1 MVIDTSALLAI
12 LLDEPEAAS
21 MARAIEAATTPVVSA
36 ATLVELGAV
45 LIHKLGVAAMDD
57 LDALL
62 DAAGIQVEPLT
73 AVQARLACSA
83 YASYGKGRQHPA
95 QLNLGDCFSY
105 ALAANLDR
113 PLLFKGDDF
122 AKTNVMAA
130 L

>member
-21 MARAIEAATTPVVSA
+21 MARAIEAAAAPVISA

-45 LIHKLGVAAMDD
+45 IIHKLGADAMGEI
-57 LDALL
+57 DALL
-62 DAAGIQVEPLT
+62 DAAGIEVEPLT

-83 YASYGKGRQHPA
+83 YASYGKGRQHRA

-105 ALAANLDR
+105 ALAADLGR

-122 AKTNVMAA
+122 ARTDVVSAV
-130 L
+130 